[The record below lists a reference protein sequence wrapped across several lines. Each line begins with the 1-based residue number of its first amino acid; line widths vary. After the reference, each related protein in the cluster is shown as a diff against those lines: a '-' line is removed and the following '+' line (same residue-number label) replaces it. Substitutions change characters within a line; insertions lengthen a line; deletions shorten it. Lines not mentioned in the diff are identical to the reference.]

1 MEYKKE
7 DYLSYRLSRSE
18 EAIKD
23 AELAIEN
30 NSLFNAE
37 NRIYYSIFYLV
48 SALAAKNNF
57 STSKH
62 KQLRN
67 WFHDNFVRNGTV
79 SQDLWKIYMRVF
91 DNRLAGDYD
100 DFKIFD
106 IEQVKKDL
114 ADVKLFRSE
123 IEKLI

>member
-7 DYLSYRLSRSE
+7 EYISYRLSRSE

-23 AELAIEN
+23 AEFAIKN

-48 SALAAKNNF
+48 SALAAKNNY

-67 WFHDNFVRNGTV
+67 WFHDNFVRNGIV
-79 SQDLWKIYMRVF
+79 SQELWKIYNKIF
-91 DNRLAGDYD
+91 DNRISGDYD
-100 DFKIFD
+100 DFKQFS
-106 IEQVKKDL
+106 IEQVKSDFNEM
-114 ADVKLFRSE
+114 KLFHKE
-123 IEKLI
+123 IKKLV